1 MTNSLSVLAGTL
13 ISVVSFTSIALSQP
27 ACVTQN
33 MAVPPGANTT
43 EKAGPFFI
51 DTTGLDF
58 KTAPPTRD
66 PSNPNYPRAT
76 ELPDGTLPPPGAE
89 GNFIIGPTHNPAP
102 DDKSSMLVTTSH
114 PGIWSRTIDV
124 YVPVQY
130 VPGTEVPFIVIG
142 DGGSAAYKD
151 LPTTLDNLIAQRRV
165 PPMIAI
171 QIGNGGQD
179 AQGSQRG
186 REYDAVSGAYA
197 EFVEREVLPLVE
209 RNAGVK
215 LTRNPDGR
223 ATMGLSSSGVAAF
236 TMAWFYPDLYHRVL
250 AFSPTMVNQ
259 QWPHDPALRGGAW
272 EYHSAWTGPA
282 TPNLISKAGVLTPAD
297 PPGVPLILS
306 APTKPIRFWF
316 FGGDQDLFYPNPTI
330 PDGMH
335 DWTLS
340 NELTAK
346 VLAEKGYHYQF
357 LFVRNAKHVDR
368 PTIAQTLPSRWSG
381 SGRAI
386 RFPECEGGARC
397 LAPDRHAGGRAHR
410 VLEARCVHVVED
422 LPRQHSGLAGR
433 VEDRLAARG
442 GEPVGLV
449 GCSPIGSGCRRRRVA
464 RPLAGSGKRET
475 AAITINRNNFA
486 GMRTPMSK
494 TSA

>member
-1 MTNSLSVLAGTL
+1 MTNSLFVVAGTL
-13 ISVVSFTSIALSQP
+13 MSLVSFSSFALSQP

-43 EKAGPFFI
+43 DKRATFFV

-66 PSNPNYPRAT
+66 PSSANYPRAT

-102 DDKSSMLVTTSH
+102 ETIAKEGVPRGTTKSFTLSSKESTIYNPGLIRDDVAGCTNSSIMTTVTAPDDKSHMIVTTSH

-124 YVPVQY
+124 YVPAQY
-130 VPGTEVPFIVIG
+130 VRGTEAPFIVVG
-142 DGGSAAYKD
+142 DGGSSAYKD
-151 LPTTLDNLIAQRRV
+151 LAITLDNLIAQRRV

-186 REYDAVSGAYA
+186 REYDAVSGDYA
-197 EFVEREVLPLVE
+197 QFVEREVLPLVE
-209 RNAGVK
+209 KNADVK
-215 LTRNPDGR
+215 LTKNPDGR

-259 QWPHDPALRGGAW
+259 QWPHDPSLRGGAW

-282 TPNLISKAGVLTPAD
+282 GPNLISKAGVLTPAE
-297 PPGVPLILS
+297 PPGVPLIVA

-340 NELTAK
+340 NALTAK

-368 PTIAQTLPSRWSG
+368 PTIAQTLP
-381 SGRAI
+381 A
-386 RFPECEGGARC
+386 A
-397 LAPDRHAGGRAHR
+397 
-410 VLEARCVHVVED
+410 LEWVWK
-422 LPRQHSGLAGR
+422 GY
-433 VEDRLAARG
+433 
-442 GEPVGLV
+442 
-449 GCSPIGSGCRRRRVA
+449 PIQ
-464 RPLAGSGKRET
+464 
-475 AAITINRNNFA
+475 
-486 GMRTPMSK
+486 
-494 TSA
+494 